1 MKTENIHEALGVFLE
16 AMRPYT
22 VSLITRYFPSEPWE
36 GVFFKRLTPTFQK
49 TWNDGQRQ
57 GTEPELLIDYNNLTF
72 LPNKFREEL
81 TKDIGGD
88 KAKTYSIETCLSE
101 IKGVRNKCQHFAPI
115 TEDEIERT
123 FSNMKQVA
131 NILGMPDL
139 RKEVERLRDKQTY
152 TPAAVAPSIPV
163 TTVTS
168 SPANVHILD
177 DGSPL
182 RPWFQNCIPH
192 FDIRSGK
199 LDESVFAANL
209 NDVVMGVGPEVYRDP
224 VTFFKKTYVTAGLRD
239 ITKRVVTAL
248 NGMETENRV
257 ISLQTG
263 FGGGKTHTLISLYH
277 IIKCGSQLLQMESC
291 ANILPA
297 DAQPQFENAKVAV
310 FTNDT
315 NDIVQGR
322 TTEEGI
328 TIHTL
333 WGEIAYQLGGVKG
346 YEQVRRNDEDRIAPS
361 APIFKPILIE
371 AKTSLILIDELADY
385 CIKAASKKGR
395 DGYLYDQTV
404 SFMQTLTQVVSSV
417 PRCVLI
423 ATLPASKSEMANS
436 ELGQKVLDALHDRI
450 VRIGTGVKPVDDEE
464 VYEVIR
470 RRLFDQIN
478 DEQVVD
484 LVAKRYKDMYH
495 NRRTDLPER
504 CDKLE
509 YANKIK
515 KSYPFHPELI
525 DMFRNRWGSDSKF
538 QRTRGVLRLLA
549 SIVQDL
555 WKRKDS
561 LNGPQALIHTSDV
574 YLENLNSLTG
584 TITNLMGSNWDSVMT
599 ADVYGTSSN
608 ARIVDEMD
616 PQSNLC
622 QYRLTQGIATTL
634 LMASVGVKQKGLS
647 IKELKLCLLRPKTFN
662 HNDVDGAL
670 NKLEQRAH
678 YLHTSKVGEASY
690 WFESKANVNILLQQA
705 KAEIKDADV
714 EAEILKRLQISANYI
729 QGKGLNVLVAPTGD
743 VPEQKSL
750 TLVIMSPSYAQPTS
764 GKSSSLEHA
773 INQIARKK
781 GNSDRIYRNTIFY
794 LVCSEAGRAA
804 LNNQYCDLLACNKI
818 LEEYAGRLE
827 ADQKQD
833 IQSRKKEYDRQVDS
847 ALIRAYNI
855 VAKSSVKNGVEYY
868 EMKAYA
874 MDFSSQVRQN
884 MMGELEQEEWILKSI
899 GRAKLYGNNLL
910 PEIERPINVQ
920 DLYETFLRFDDKPMI
935 ASRDAIRNTVNKYCQ
950 EGLFNVGVGIKG
962 KYTKIYHNEEVPFML
977 ECSWEDLW
985 LLDPSIVMKPESST
999 ETASSSAAGTE
1010 FCGGISCS
1018 TGVFGGS
1025 GSSWGTS
1032 GNETTNPLN
1041 SDSSENEVKTYS
1053 KVTISGSV
1061 PMENW
1066 VQLFP
1071 SFITTLKKNNLEIE
1085 VKFTAKS
1092 TEQNPLT
1099 ENSPT
1104 FKSIKESAS
1113 QLGLD
1118 FEMEE

>member
-1 MKTENIHEALGVFLE
+1 MKNENIYEALSVFLE
-16 AMRPYT
+16 AMRPFAI
-22 VSLITRYFPSEPWE
+22 SLITRHFPGEPWE
-36 GVFFKRLTPTFQK
+36 GVFYQRLTPAYQK
-49 TWNDGQRQ
+49 KWNDGQRQ
-57 GTEPELLIDYNNLTF
+57 GTAPELRLDYNNLTF
-72 LPNKFREEL
+72 LPNKFRDEL
-81 TKDIGGD
+81 AQDLGGD
-88 KAKTYSIETCLSE
+88 KSKTYSLENCLSE
-101 IKGVRNKCQHFAPI
+101 IKMIRNKSQHFTPI
-115 TEDEIERT
+115 SEDEVERT

-131 NILGMPDL
+131 NLLDMSDL
-139 RKEVERLRDKQTY
+139 RMEVERLRSKHTF

-168 SPANVHILD
+168 SPANIHILD

-192 FDIRSGK
+192 YDIRSGN
-199 LDESVFAANL
+199 LDESIFAANL
-209 NDVVMGVGPEVYRDP
+209 NDVVTGMAPEVYLNP
-224 VTFFKKTYVTAGLRD
+224 ITFFAKTYVTAGLRD
-239 ITKRVVTAL
+239 IAKRVVSAL
-248 NGMETENRV
+248 NGKETENRV

-277 IIKCGSQLLQMESC
+277 IIKSGAKLLQMESC

-297 DAQPQFENAKVAV
+297 DTQPQFENAKVAV

-315 NDIVQGR
+315 NDVSQGR

-333 WGEIAYQLGGVKG
+333 WGEIAYQLGGVAG
-346 YEQVRRNDEDRIAPS
+346 YERVRMNDEERTAPT
-361 APIFKPILIE
+361 ATIFRPILQE

-385 CIKAASKKGR
+385 CVKAASKKAKV
-395 DGYLYDQTV
+395 GYLYDQTI
-404 SFMQTLTQVVSSV
+404 SFIQALTQAVSSV

-436 ELGQKVLDALHDRI
+436 ELGQKVLDALQDRI
-450 VRIGTGVKPVDDEE
+450 VRIGAGVKPVDDEE

-470 RRLFDQIN
+470 RRLFEQIN

-515 KSYPFHPELI
+515 KAYPFHPELI

-555 WKRKDS
+555 WKRRDS
-561 LNGPQALIHTSDV
+561 LVGPQTLIHTSDV

-608 ARIVDEMD
+608 ARIVDEQD
-616 PQSNLC
+616 PQSNLG
-622 QYRLTQGIATTL
+622 QYHLTQGIATTL

-647 IKELKLCLLRPKTFN
+647 IKELKLCLLRPKAFN

-678 YLHTSKVGEASY
+678 YLHSSKVGEANY

-705 KAEIKDADV
+705 MAEIKDADV
-714 EAEILKRLQISANYI
+714 EAEILKRLQISVNYI
-729 QGKGLNVLVAPTGD
+729 QGKGLNVLIAPTGD

-750 TLVIMSPSYAQPTS
+750 TLVIMSPEYAQPTGS
-764 GKSSSLEHA
+764 TSASLERA
-773 INQIARKK
+773 IKQIATKK

-794 LVCSEAGRAA
+794 LACSEAGRAA
-804 LNNQYCDLLACNKI
+804 LNGQLCDLLACNKI

-827 ADQKQD
+827 SDQKQD
-833 IQSRKKEYDRQVDS
+833 IQTRKKEFDRQVDA
-847 ALIRAYNI
+847 ALIKAYNI
-855 VAKSSVKNGVEYY
+855 VAKCSAKEGIEYY
-868 EMKAYA
+868 ELKAYA
-874 MDFSSQVRQN
+874 MDFSTQVRQTL
-884 MMGELEQEEWILKSI
+884 MSELVEEEWILHSI
-899 GRAKLYGNNLL
+899 GRTQLSRNNLL
-910 PEIERPINVQ
+910 PEIGRPISVET
-920 DLYETFLRFDDKPMI
+920 LFETFLRFDDKPMI
-935 ASRDAIRNTVNKYCQ
+935 LGKEAIINTVNTQCQ
-950 EGLFNVGVGIKG
+950 RGLFNVGVGIEG
-962 KYTKIYHNEEVPFML
+962 KYTKIYHDEEVPFFG
-977 ECSWEDLW
+977 EQNWDELW
-985 LLDPSIVMKPESST
+985 LLDPSVLPPSVLPSSVL
-999 ETASSSAAGTE
+999 SSSGSAGNAGPSIQSQEDEELSSSSNTE
-1010 FCGGISCS
+1010 
-1018 TGVFGGS
+1018 
-1025 GSSWGTS
+1025 
-1032 GNETTNPLN
+1032 E
-1041 SDSSENEVKTYS
+1041 ENVVKTYR
-1053 KVTISGSV
+1053 KVTISGGV

-1066 VQLFP
+1066 IQLFP
-1071 SFITTLKKNNLEIE
+1071 SFINTLRKNNLKID

-1099 ENSPT
+1099 ENSST

-1118 FEMEE
+1118 FEVEE